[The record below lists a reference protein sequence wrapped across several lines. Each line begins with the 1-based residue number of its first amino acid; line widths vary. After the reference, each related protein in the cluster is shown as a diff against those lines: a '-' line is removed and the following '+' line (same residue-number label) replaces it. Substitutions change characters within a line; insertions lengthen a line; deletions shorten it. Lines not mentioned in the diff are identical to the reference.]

1 MSGNSRSRRR
11 PILAAWLVAMA
22 ACLWIVAHTDF
33 TAASPRR
40 MSSGSN
46 GMGGVCHRVRQTTP
60 SPSSRA
66 MRALTV
72 RAARFIAV
80 SLRALR

>member
-33 TAASPRR
+33 TADMSAFLPKNPSREQQLLVDQLKDGALSR
-40 MSSGSN
+40 MLLIGIE
-46 GMGGVCHRVRQTTP
+46 GGDAP
-60 SPSSRA
+60 
-66 MRALTV
+66 ALEV
-72 RAARFIAV
+72 G
-80 SLRALR
+80 